1 MSNQAPYSL
10 SAASQALA
18 NFSAGEDAIVTGFLG
33 GRNLQGRLLALGL
46 FPGQRVTVCQNHGN
60 SLVVGLNGHKIALG
74 RGVSL
79 KILAMPAGRCR
90 RQEDDCCCRLPAHP
104 ATPEV
109 DP

>member
-1 MSNQAPYSL
+1 MSNQTLHAL
-10 SAASQALA
+10 SAPSQALA

-33 GRNLQGRLLALGL
+33 GRHLQGRLLALGL

-79 KILAMPAGRCR
+79 KILAIPAGRCSR
-90 RQEDDCCCRLPAHP
+90 REDDCCCRLPTDKA
-104 ATPEV
+104 APEV
-109 DP
+109 GP